1 MSLDQ
6 KSFSTRQEL
15 PFENSSV
22 ARKQPSITRVNA
34 EPAYGSRLV
43 TAETS
48 KATYKT
54 HRSRVDSIQGSIDFS
69 DEPYKPEFLEG
80 KISKNFWAQ
89 FETQKIAKANQSL
102 LAKLS
107 AIQDEPVRAAS

>member
-48 KATYKT
+48 KVTYKT
-54 HRSRVDSIQGSIDFS
+54 HRS
-69 DEPYKPEFLEG
+69 L
-80 KISKNFWAQ
+80 
-89 FETQKIAKANQSL
+89 SL
-102 LAKLS
+102 
-107 AIQDEPVRAAS
+107 IHI

>member
-48 KATYKT
+48 KVTYKT

-69 DEPYKPEFLEG
+69 DEPYKP
-80 KISKNFWAQ
+80 
-89 FETQKIAKANQSL
+89 
-102 LAKLS
+102 
-107 AIQDEPVRAAS
+107 